1 MVSLEINEEIVPG
14 PRVTTL
20 TVTGTL
26 SNGIKQ
32 QVKEGLD
39 LGNFGIPNSTQ
50 VEYGHLFS
58 GSVGGPVTI
67 SVLKAR

>member
-1 MVSLEINEEIVPG
+1 MSLEINEEIVPG

-32 QVKEGLD
+32 QVKEGLVWETSD
-39 LGNFGIPNSTQ
+39 PKIAQ
-50 VEYGHLFS
+50 VEYGRLYLAG
-58 GSVGGPVTI
+58 GSVGG
-67 SVLKAR
+67 R